1 MKNLVKR
8 GEKKQRRKGEK
19 VLDSYPCKTS
29 FYRGPKFIDWYL
41 QGPHKKERSEF
52 FKGADREMALKDN
65 IQEALRGALKR
76 QQRVELSTL
85 RLLLS
90 EIRNAEIAQQKPADD
105 NKVLDV
111 ITKEVKRRRESIE
124 AFKQG
129 NRSDLVAQEEAELA
143 VLMSYLPDQM
153 SRAEIIAAARQV
165 VDATGAKG
173 LNEKG
178 KVMSQLMPL
187 LKGKADGK
195 EVSEIVSEL
204 LTAS

>member
-1 MKNLVKR
+1 MKR
-8 GEKKQRRKGEK
+8 GERKRQRKGGK
-19 VLDSYPCKTS
+19 VLDS
-29 FYRGPKFIDWYL
+29 
-41 QGPHKKERSEF
+41 Q
-52 FKGADREMALKDN
+52 EMALKDS

-76 QQRVELSTL
+76 QQRVELATL

-90 EIRNAEIAQQKPADD
+90 EIKNAEIAQQKPADD

-143 VLMSYLPDQM
+143 VLMSYLPEQM
-153 SRAEIIAAARQV
+153 SRAEIMAAARQV
-165 VDATGAKG
+165 VDAVGATGASD
-173 LNEKG
+173 KG
-178 KVMSQLMPL
+178 KVMSQLMPQ

-204 LTAS
+204 LAAS

>member
-1 MKNLVKR
+1 VKR
-8 GEKKQRRKGEK
+8 GERKRQRKGGK
-19 VLDSYPCKTS
+19 ALDS
-29 FYRGPKFIDWYL
+29 
-41 QGPHKKERSEF
+41 Q
-52 FKGADREMALKDN
+52 EMALKDS

-76 QQRVELSTL
+76 QQRVELATL

-90 EIRNAEIAQQKPADD
+90 EIKNAEIAQQKPADD

-124 AFKQG
+124 AFKAG

-143 VLMSYLPDQM
+143 VLMNYLPEQM
-153 SRAEIIAAARQV
+153 SREEIMAAARQV
-165 VDATGAKG
+165 VDAVEAKG
-173 LNEKG
+173 PSDKG
-178 KVMSQLMPL
+178 RVMSQLMPQ

-204 LTAS
+204 LAAG

>member
-1 MKNLVKR
+1 M
-8 GEKKQRRKGEK
+8 GTDG
-19 VLDSYPCKTS
+19 
-29 FYRGPKFIDWYL
+29 
-41 QGPHKKERSEF
+41 
-52 FKGADREMALKDN
+52 REMALKDN
-65 IQEALRGALKR
+65 IQEALRGALK
-76 QQRVELSTL
+76 QQRRVEVSTL

-129 NRSDLVAQEEAELA
+129 NRNDLVAQEEAELA
-143 VLMSYLPDQM
+143 VLMSYLPKQM
-153 SRAEIIAAARQV
+153 SRAEIMAAARRV

-173 LNEKG
+173 PNEKG
-178 KVMSQLMPL
+178 KVMFQLMPL

-195 EVSEIVSEL
+195 EVSEIVTEL